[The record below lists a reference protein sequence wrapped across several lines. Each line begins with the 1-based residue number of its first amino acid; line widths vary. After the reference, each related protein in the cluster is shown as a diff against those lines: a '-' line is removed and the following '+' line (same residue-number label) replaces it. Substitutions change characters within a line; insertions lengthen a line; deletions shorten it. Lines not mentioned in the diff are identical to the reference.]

1 MSHFLYKSEVNSEDK
16 VSAGDWSQHLWGT
29 TLMELEAL
37 IKELDIYI
45 QLHIKTA
52 LSCLFLSSYYFP
64 LICVRANYRFF
75 VPAHCYM
82 LGEWSTENSPFQR
95 FLVQKCQYPRR

>member
-37 IKELDIYI
+37 IKELDI
-45 QLHIKTA
+45 
-52 LSCLFLSSYYFP
+52 S
-64 LICVRANYRFF
+64 V
-75 VPAHCYM
+75 AH
-82 LGEWSTENSPFQR
+82 
-95 FLVQKCQYPRR
+95 